1 MSCKVVIA
9 EAFRLAAGG
18 LEEVDCE
25 GKTIG
30 ECLRQAVA
38 RAPALQKVWFNA
50 DGALSKYLILTVNG
64 ENVSVKELD
73 RPVKEGDE
81 IYPILLIGGG

>member
-1 MSCKVVIA
+1 MGCKVVIA

-18 LEEVDCE
+18 LEEVE
-25 GKTIG
+25 SQGKTIG
-30 ECLRQAVA
+30 ECLRETVD

-50 DGALSKYLILTVNG
+50 DGGLSKYLILTVNG
-64 ENVSVKELD
+64 ENISVKELD